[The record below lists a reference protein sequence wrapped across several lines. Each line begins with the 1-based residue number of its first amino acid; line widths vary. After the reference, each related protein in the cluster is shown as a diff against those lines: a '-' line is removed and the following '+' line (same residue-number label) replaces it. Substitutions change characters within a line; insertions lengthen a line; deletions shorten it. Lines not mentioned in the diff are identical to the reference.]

1 MTMQFLK
8 RMLNAALALAAI
20 YGLSLAVHYSTL
32 HKLVSPIASAV
43 WGS

>member
-8 RMLNAALALAAI
+8 RMLNAALVLAAI
-20 YGLSLAVHYSTL
+20 YGLSQAVHQSTF
-32 HKLVSPIASAV
+32 HKVISPIASAV

>member
-8 RMLNAALALAAI
+8 RMLNAALILAAI
-20 YGLSLAVHYSTL
+20 YGLGVAVHHSTL
-32 HKLVSPIASAV
+32 HKFVSPIASAV